1 MRVLVVVLSLTICAA
16 GCAHKAPQSPQPVP
30 PATPEASAP
39 PKTVPVKPATTP
51 TSQAEDKDK
60 SAPQAAKPVPSATAP
75 TEPAE
80 SPPPAKAVASAPT
93 AKPPASSTTAKPAP
107 SPAKPAASTATAKP
121 APPAATKPAASAPT
135 ATAKPPVAAKPA
147 APASSPTLDLA
158 ELKDQLKSTKAIGL
172 MTKLTLKNQ
181 VDDLLDGFR
190 DHYAGKGKTSISQL
204 RQSYDMLMMKV
215 LSLLQDKDQKLAS
228 DIVASREV
236 IWALLAD
243 PKKFAA
249 LDV

>member
-1 MRVLVVVLSLTICAA
+1 MIAAQRAA
-16 GCAHKAPQSPQPVP
+16 G
-30 PATPEASAP
+30 EASF
-39 PKTVPVKPATTP
+39 
-51 TSQAEDKDK
+51 
-60 SAPQAAKPVPSATAP
+60 AA
-75 TEPAE
+75 
-80 SPPPAKAVASAPT
+80 
-93 AKPPASSTTAKPAP
+93 
-107 SPAKPAASTATAKP
+107 
-121 APPAATKPAASAPT
+121 
-135 ATAKPPVAAKPA
+135 
-147 APASSPTLDLA
+147 
-158 ELKDQLKSTKAIGL
+158 LKEQLKSTKAIGL

-190 DHYAGKGKTSISQL
+190 DLYAGKGKNTMPQL

-236 IWALLAD
+236 IWNLLAD